1 MTKAKTTALSYF
13 LGRTFFLGFGFSIL
27 FQLLNKDT
35 WIAAMLG
42 SIVGFLIL
50 LFFERFKEAHPICSI
65 FQKGLFFLYNFF
77 IFSQILFIFETFCS
91 SFYLIRSPILYIILP
106 IPFVIYK
113 ITKNSFSTI
122 AKVSE
127 VLFPISVFI
136 YILVI
141 FGLLKDMN
149 LDYFQPI
156 LTASSKNILI
166 GTIYFAI
173 YSTAPF
179 FLLWNVNTDK
189 KLAKSYFLSM
199 ISVFFVSVFITGI
212 LGPNLSQIY
221 RFPEYMTMKKIKL
234 FNFIEKVEN
243 IVSITWLFSL
253 FITLAI
259 TGWNMKELLPQKR
272 KKLLYIGILILLCF
286 VSFYAGIHYQEEL
299 WIYHLLPIILGGMM
313 LLLVITS
320 IFPKKKKSKS

>member
-1 MTKAKTTALSYF
+1 MTKTKTAALSYF
-13 LGRTFFLGFGFSIL
+13 LGRTFFLGFGFSVL
-27 FQLLNKDT
+27 FKLLNKDT
-35 WIAAMLG
+35 WIVAILG
-42 SIVGFLIL
+42 SVLGFLL
-50 LFFERFKEAHPICSI
+50 LIFFDYWKKNHPINTMLK
-65 FQKGLFFLYNFF
+65 KGLFFLYNFF

-91 SFYLIRSPILYIILP
+91 SFYLIKSPIFYIILP

-113 ITKNSFSTI
+113 ITKNGFSTI
-122 AKVSE
+122 TKVAE
-127 VLFPISVFI
+127 VLLPISLFV

-149 LDYFQPI
+149 LNYFQPI
-156 LTASSKNILI
+156 LTSESKNILI

-189 KLAKSYFLSM
+189 KLAKSYLLSM
-199 ISVFFVSVFITGI
+199 VSVFFVSIFIAGI

-253 FITLAI
+253 FITLSV
-259 TGWNMKELLPQKR
+259 TGWNMKELLPQK
-272 KKLLYIGILILLCF
+272 KNNLIYIGVLILLCF
-286 VSFYAGIHYQEEL
+286 ISIYTGTHYQKEL
-299 WIYHLLPIILGGMM
+299 LIYHTLPIILGVMI
-313 LLLVITS
+313 LLLVFVS
-320 IFPKKKKSKS
+320 IFQNKKKSKL